1 MNNKLHDLI
10 GQASTRVAATKA
22 EREAK
27 RMQTQQEEQN
37 RDAEEFRQK
46 VESVLGK
53 EILEAI
59 GPVAFHKNYLSQSMT
74 FVQDSRTFRLQQV
87 TGFLVQL
94 EENGR
99 PLVHQFN
106 LNNADS
112 KDTFLH
118 ILGTALGEK
127 ASGGESSPKK
137 NPSPHGYR
145 RKGPNTKSYSDIGRS
160 GVKKNP
166 KKRPKR

>member
-1 MNNKLHDLI
+1 MNNKLRDLV

-37 RDAEEFRQK
+37 RDAEEFKQK

-53 EILEAI
+53 EVLEAI
-59 GPVAFHKNYLSQSMT
+59 GRVTFNKDYLRQSMM
-74 FVQDSRTFRLQQV
+74 FVQDSRTFRLQQE

-94 EENGR
+94 EENGK

-106 LNNADS
+106 LNNDDS

-118 ILGTALGEK
+118 ILGTALREK
-127 ASGGESSPKK
+127 AGGVESSSKK

-160 GVKKNP
+160 GVKKNQ